1 MEKNAKQKRQR
12 QHVAAMAASTTAVA
26 TTAVATTAMTMS
38 DPKAGE
44 DNIDAK
50 FPKSRSYHEAEQL

>member
-1 MEKNAKQKRQR
+1 VEKNAKQKRQR

-44 DNIDAK
+44 DNIDAE

>member
-1 MEKNAKQKRQR
+1 
-12 QHVAAMAASTTAVA
+12 MAASTTAVA

-44 DNIDAK
+44 DNIDAE

>member
-44 DNIDAK
+44 DNIDAE